1 MLVGKRFKSYVFS
14 ENEVNILLFRTED
27 DPLQSEVILQNN
39 AIHIIY
45 QVVMTDLGHGTL
57 PTLLSLIAPYFIHDM
72 DNGYASRLLL
82 RSHGKGM
89 K

>member
-1 MLVGKRFKSYVFS
+1 MFS
-14 ENEVNILLFRTED
+14 ENEVNILLFRTEE

-72 DNGYASRLLL
+72 DNGYASKLWL